1 MTHHLVVAKP
11 FLNFARGNIIFDAA
25 KIAEIL
31 SSEHKKFVIK
41 VASPDASR
49 G

>member
-1 MTHHLVVAKP
+1 MIHHLVVAKP
-11 FLNFARGNIIFDAA
+11 FLNFARGDIIFDAA
-25 KIAEIL
+25 KIGEIL

-41 VASPDASR
+41 VASSNASK